1 MNSSKEN
8 TLENTLISSLS
19 VYELLRYTDQANFM
33 ENSEA
38 KNIVPISLTINSG
51 VFTKDLAFDDYPNVA
66 VSQVGS
72 SLITV
77 CSCGAPSAKL
87 CVHQAEVIHS
97 ILTRHSFRLF
107 YDQGERLNYLQ
118 QVAEPYGLASEPD
131 LDRYFELGFVDGW
144 PVATK
149 RLKTL
154 LEIDHRLEKE
164 LLSKRPSVVKKLAQL
179 YPEKKRILILGR
191 HRYYK
196 QIQFS
201 LVEADETKAGKIKH
215 PIENID
221 PQKLIWQ
228 SKETAIIKFYSAIAN
243 LQQKYT
249 EDELETDS
257 EILQYIVANPLE
269 LDFYYHDREISEK
282 ISPKSL
288 IPAGLRRLEADIH
301 LTVNKKDPF
310 YEVSGQLRFL
320 GLSVPFTNLVIK
332 NEYFLFHQQTFYF
345 IERPELLRIIR
356 FFKAYDEFL
365 LIHASKYQ
373 EFQQN
378 ILDPLGDLIYIE
390 YGHIHKANPAQLGE
404 RDWSREA
411 LVYLQQEGQY
421 IAVTPVM
428 KYGNTEVPVY
438 SKKQIF
444 DTDQNGN
451 TFQIDRDEDAELG
464 LTTMI
469 MTQHPEFKEQL
480 HQQEYFYLHQDK
492 FLDQEWFLNAF
503 DSWRKSDITILGFN
517 ELKSNRITPYRAK
530 INIEVNSGMDW
541 FNANVQIRFGSQT
554 VPLKQLR
561 RAIRNRSKYI
571 ELDDGTHG
579 LLPEEWMEKIAQ
591 YLRAGDI
598 DQELLKIPKINF
610 SDVKNL
616 FDQEVLSQEVQE
628 EIKSLQTD
636 LSQDTPIP
644 VIPIP
649 KKLQAELRSYQQEGL
664 NWLSLLDSR
673 NFGGCLADDMGL
685 GKTLQVIA
693 FILAKEEQRGQGT
706 DLIVVPTSLLFNWQ
720 EELARFAPSL
730 RVGTYHGSNRSKG
743 SCGFKQ
749 NQIILT
755 TYGTVLSDISLLK
768 TFPFDCVFLDESQA
782 IKNPLSERYKALRLL
797 LARNRFV
804 LTGTPIENNSFDLYG
819 QLSFACP
826 GLLGSRKYFKD
837 VYAIPIDKFEYG
849 KRMRELQKKVQPFI
863 LRRTKKQVAKELPD
877 KTEMVIYCEM
887 NEAQRSIYNTYEEAL
902 REYIEA
908 VDEEGV
914 LENRIHVLAGLT
926 KLRQICNAPFLLQ
939 EGHAPDLSVKLEVL
953 AQQIASKSKEHKILV
968 FSQFVGMLDLIQE
981 KLKEL
986 NIALEYLSG
995 QTQNRGTAVH
1005 NFQSNPQI
1013 RVFLISLKAG
1023 GIGLNLTEADY
1034 VYIVDP
1040 WWNPAAENQAID
1052 RSYRIGQSKNVVAV
1066 RLICKDTI
1074 EEKIMGLQ
1082 KKKNKLAHEL
1092 INPEQSFFT
1101 QLSKTDLLDLL

>member
-1 MNSSKEN
+1 M
-8 TLENTLISSLS
+8 
-19 VYELLRYTDQANFM
+19 
-33 ENSEA
+33 
-38 KNIVPISLTINSG
+38 
-51 VFTKDLAFDDYPNVA
+51 
-66 VSQVGS
+66 
-72 SLITV
+72 
-77 CSCGAPSAKL
+77 
-87 CVHQAEVIHS
+87 
-97 ILTRHSFRLF
+97 
-107 YDQGERLNYLQ
+107 
-118 QVAEPYGLASEPD
+118 
-131 LDRYFELGFVDGW
+131 
-144 PVATK
+144 
-149 RLKTL
+149 
-154 LEIDHRLEKE
+154 
-164 LLSKRPSVVKKLAQL
+164 
-179 YPEKKRILILGR
+179 
-191 HRYYK
+191 
-196 QIQFS
+196 
-201 LVEADETKAGKIKH
+201 
-215 PIENID
+215 
-221 PQKLIWQ
+221 
-228 SKETAIIKFYSAIAN
+228 
-243 LQQKYT
+243 
-249 EDELETDS
+249 
-257 EILQYIVANPLE
+257 
-269 LDFYYHDREISEK
+269 
-282 ISPKSL
+282 
-288 IPAGLRRLEADIH
+288 
-301 LTVNKKDPF
+301 TVNKKDPF
-310 YEVSGQLRFL
+310 YEVSGQLEDFL
-320 GLSVPFTNLVIK
+320 VLAFRFTNLVIK

-628 EIKSLQTD
+628 EIKSLQTE

-664 NWLSLLDSR
+664 NWLSLLRQQEFQGLS
-673 NFGGCLADDMGL
+673 LADDMGL

-693 FILAKEEQRGQGT
+693 FILAKE
-706 DLIVVPTSLLFNWQ
+706 
-720 EELARFAPSL
+720 
-730 RVGTYHGSNRSKG
+730 
-743 SCGFKQ
+743 
-749 NQIILT
+749 
-755 TYGTVLSDISLLK
+755 
-768 TFPFDCVFLDESQA
+768 
-782 IKNPLSERYKALRLL
+782 
-797 LARNRFV
+797 
-804 LTGTPIENNSFDLYG
+804 
-819 QLSFACP
+819 
-826 GLLGSRKYFKD
+826 
-837 VYAIPIDKFEYG
+837 
-849 KRMRELQKKVQPFI
+849 
-863 LRRTKKQVAKELPD
+863 
-877 KTEMVIYCEM
+877 
-887 NEAQRSIYNTYEEAL
+887 
-902 REYIEA
+902 
-908 VDEEGV
+908 
-914 LENRIHVLAGLT
+914 
-926 KLRQICNAPFLLQ
+926 
-939 EGHAPDLSVKLEVL
+939 
-953 AQQIASKSKEHKILV
+953 
-968 FSQFVGMLDLIQE
+968 
-981 KLKEL
+981 
-986 NIALEYLSG
+986 
-995 QTQNRGTAVH
+995 
-1005 NFQSNPQI
+1005 
-1013 RVFLISLKAG
+1013 
-1023 GIGLNLTEADY
+1023 
-1034 VYIVDP
+1034 
-1040 WWNPAAENQAID
+1040 
-1052 RSYRIGQSKNVVAV
+1052 
-1066 RLICKDTI
+1066 
-1074 EEKIMGLQ
+1074 GLQ
-1082 KKKNKLAHEL
+1082 Y
-1092 INPEQSFFT
+1092 
-1101 QLSKTDLLDLL
+1101 